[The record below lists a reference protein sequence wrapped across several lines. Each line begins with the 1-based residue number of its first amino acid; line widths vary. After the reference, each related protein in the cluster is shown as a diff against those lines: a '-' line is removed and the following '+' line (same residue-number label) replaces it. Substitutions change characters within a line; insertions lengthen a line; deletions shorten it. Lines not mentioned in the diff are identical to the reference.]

1 MKHKSLDL
9 SKTAL
14 GIELGSTRIKAV
26 LIDEFHS
33 PVAHGEFEWENRFEN
48 GVWTYPLEDVWTGI
62 QAAYQQISQEIATK
76 FEIPLTTVGS
86 IGFSAMM
93 HGYLPFDS
101 KGNLLTPF
109 RTWRNTNTK
118 MAAERLTEL
127 FQFNIPLRWSVA
139 HVYQAILDNEA
150 HIHDIDFIT
159 TLAGYVHWKLTEH
172 KVIGIGDAAGMFP
185 IEKHTNNYNQE
196 MLQSFQELVDSQN
209 VSITLEDCLP
219 KVLLAGDQAGSLTE
233 EGAKMLDPSGTL
245 QPGVPLCP
253 PEGDAGTGMVAT
265 NTVKEHSG
273 NISAGT
279 SIFSMIVLD
288 RDLHNYYKEID
299 IVTTPDGKPVA
310 MVHCNNFTS
319 DINEWTNVFK
329 EFAEAIG
336 VELSQQAL
344 FTTLFQEA
352 LKAESNVGDIVH
364 CNYYSG
370 EPITGL
376 DQGRPLFARMPDSNF
391 NLANFMRS
399 QIYSA
404 IATLEIGMEIL
415 TQKEK
420 VQIEFLLG
428 HGGFF
433 KTEKIGQQMM
443 ADALKIPT
451 SVMKTAGEGG
461 PWGMSLLAA
470 YMNHKSNDQM
480 LASYL
485 EQNVFN
491 QESLTTTN
499 PEKEGMQSFE
509 AYLKRYKKMLN
520 VEKAAVQYLN

>member
-1 MKHKSLDL
+1 MNHKQLDL
-9 SKTAL
+9 SKAAL

-26 LIDEFHS
+26 LIDEYHAS
-33 PVAHGEFEWENRFEN
+33 IAHGEYEWENHFEN
-48 GVWTYPLEDVWTGI
+48 GIWSYHLEDVWIGL
-62 QAAYQQISQEIATK
+62 QSAYQQVSQEVESTYG
-76 FEIPLTTVGS
+76 IPLSTVGS

-101 KGNLLTPF
+101 KDNLLTPF

-118 MAAERLTEL
+118 KAAEQLTEL

-139 HVYQAILDNEA
+139 HVYQSILDREK

-159 TLAGYVHWKLTEH
+159 TLAGYVHWKLTGQ

-185 IEKHTNNYNQE
+185 IDKQTNNYNQA
-196 MLQSFQELVDSQN
+196 MLHSFQELVESSN
-209 VSITLEDCLP
+209 VSISLVNCLP
-219 KVLLAGDQAGSLTE
+219 KVLLAGTNAGNLTE
-233 EGAKMLDPSGTL
+233 NGAKMLDPSGAL
-245 QPGVPLCP
+245 QAGVPLCP

-265 NTVKEHSG
+265 NTVKENTG

-279 SIFSMIVLD
+279 SIFSMVVLD
-288 RDLHNYYKEID
+288 RDLTNYYKEID

-319 DINEWTNVFK
+319 DINAWINVFN
-329 EFAEAIG
+329 EFAKAIG
-336 VELSQQAL
+336 VKISKQELFSI
-344 FTTLFQEA
+344 LFQEA
-352 LKAESNVGDIVH
+352 WKADSNVGNMIH

-376 DQGRPLFARMPDSNF
+376 DQGRPLFVRMPDSHL

-404 IATLEIGMEIL
+404 IATLEIGIEIL
-415 TQKEK
+415 TREEK
-420 VQIEFLLG
+420 IQIEYLLG

-433 KTEKIGQQMM
+433 KTEKVGQQMM

-451 SVMKTAGEGG
+451 SIMKTAGEGG
-461 PWGMSLLAA
+461 PWGMALLSA
-470 YMNHKSNDQM
+470 YMNHKLNYQT
-480 LASYL
+480 LESYL
-485 EQNVFN
+485 EQQVFKK
-491 QESLTTTN
+491 EPLITTK
-499 PEKEGMQSFE
+499 PENEGMKSFVT
-509 AYLKRYKKMLN
+509 YLKKYKAMLKI
-520 VEKAAVQYLN
+520 EEAAVEHLN